1 MTDLAHTNQ
10 PMLHLTEGGPTYRI
24 EKRLG
29 LVREESPHI
38 LRRALLAVLVTWV
51 PLLALSALQGAAI
64 GHRVDVPFLRDFAVH
79 ARFLLALPLLFIGEI
94 VLGPHLGHA
103 SAHFVHSG
111 LVHEEDFGRFD
122 RAIGDG
128 LRWRDS
134 TLAEVL
140 LVFLAYSFAVIG
152 LTSMAVQASTW
163 YAIHSGS
170 TVTLTWAGWWFVL
183 FCVPFFHFLILRWLW
198 RLFLWGQFLWRMSKL
213 NLQLIATHP
222 DESGGLAFVGESHRF
237 FAIILFAVSITVSGI
252 LANELVYDKVSL
264 QQFAP
269 MIAAYVIV
277 MVVLFLLPLFV
288 FAPILLKTKR
298 AGLYKYGTLATEY
311 TASFQRK
318 WVETKPPRE
327 EALLGTGDIQS
338 LADLGNSFAFIEKMD
353 PVPMGPRTPL
363 ALVAACL
370 IPMVPLLLT
379 VMPLKDV
386 LRMLLKF
393 AV

>member
-1 MTDLAHTNQ
+1 MTDPAHTNQ

-29 LVREESPHI
+29 LVREESPQI
-38 LRRALLAVLVTWV
+38 FRRALLAVLLTWV

-79 ARFLLALPLLFIGEI
+79 ARFLLAVPLLFIAET
-94 VLGPHLGHA
+94 VLGPQLGHA

-111 LVHEEDFGRFD
+111 LVLEEDFGRFD
-122 RAIGDG
+122 RAIRDG

-134 TLAEVL
+134 TLAEVIL
-140 LVFLAYSFAVIG
+140 IFVAYSFAALG
-152 LTSMAVQASTW
+152 LISMSIQASTW
-163 YAIHSGS
+163 YAVRSGS
-170 TVTLTWAGWWFVL
+170 TVTLTWAGWWFAL
-183 FCVPFFHFLILRWLW
+183 FCVPFFQFLGLRWLW

-222 DESGGLAFVGESHRF
+222 DQAGGLAFVGESHRF
-237 FAIILFAVSITVSGI
+237 FAIIILAFSTTVSGV
-252 LANELVYDKVSL
+252 LANDLVYDKDPL
-264 QQFAP
+264 QHFAP
-269 MIAAYVIV
+269 LIATYVIV
-277 MVVLFLLPLFV
+277 MVLLFILPLFV

-298 AGLYKYGTLATEY
+298 TGLYKYGALATEY
-311 TASFQRK
+311 TASFQKK
-318 WVETKPPRE
+318 WVETRPPRE
-327 EALLGTGDIQS
+327 EVLLGTGDIQS